1 MEDRL
6 MKIRTKLSILLIV
19 IMTLAMVGTVAAQEG
34 TDPTATTST
43 TEACDLTA
51 DTTGWTIVEYDGETA
66 WVLTAA
72 GELCTVSITGEGAA
86 TSDHPI
92 TQLLAEYLAKAQDGD
107 LTNTLSEN
115 EVCALFTAGATPE
128 EDTWEVVPCDTA
140 DAVRVVGTMEDGTL
154 ILLVENEDGTFE
166 IMDSTDPVDTT
177 MFADF
182 WADLTK
188 SLEEA
193 NAALPIGLIVN
204 EDGEVVDA
212 TAIIMGLRD
221 QGLGY
226 GVIVKMISMSEEFGV
241 DLDQLVQEFK
251 EEHVGIGQLFKE
263 HGKPS
268 KLGVGHIRKAMN
280 DQDDSESTEPSTT
293 VGPGRGQGQS
303 NKPDTPPGLEKKEN
317 NTQTND
323 FQGKGNS
330 GKSNNG
336 KGNGK
341 GKGKP

>member
-1 MEDRL
+1 

-19 IMTLAMVGTVAAQEG
+19 IIALATVGTVAAQEG
-34 TDPTATTST
+34 IDPAATTST
-43 TEACDLTA
+43 TAECDLTA

-66 WVLTAA
+66 WVLTDADV
-72 GELCTVSITGEGAA
+72 LCTVSLTGEGAA

-92 TQLLAEYLAKAQDGD
+92 TQLLAEYLGKAQDGD

-115 EVCALFTAGATPE
+115 EVCALFTEGTPPE
-128 EDTWEVVPCDTA
+128 EDTWEVVPCDIEG
-140 DAVRVVGTMEDGTL
+140 AVRVVDTKEDGTL
-154 ILLVENEDGTFE
+154 VLLVDNGDGTFD
-166 IMDSTDPVDTT
+166 IMESADPVDTT
-177 MFADF
+177 TFPDF
-182 WADLTK
+182 WADLT
-188 SLEEA
+188 
-193 NAALPIGLIVN
+193 NALGDAKTALPIGLIVN

-212 TAIIMGLRD
+212 TAIIMGLREE
-221 QGLGY
+221 GLGY
-226 GVIVKMISMSEEFGV
+226 GVIVKLISMSEEFGL
-241 DLDQLVQEFK
+241 DLDQLAQEFK
-251 EEHVGIGQLFKE
+251 GDHVGIGQLFKE

-280 DQDDSESTEPSTT
+280 DQDDSGSTTEPTTT
-293 VGPGRGQGQS
+293 VGTERGQGNS
-303 NKPDTPPGLEKKEN
+303 NKPDTPPGQLKKQD
-317 NTQTND
+317 NTQTTD